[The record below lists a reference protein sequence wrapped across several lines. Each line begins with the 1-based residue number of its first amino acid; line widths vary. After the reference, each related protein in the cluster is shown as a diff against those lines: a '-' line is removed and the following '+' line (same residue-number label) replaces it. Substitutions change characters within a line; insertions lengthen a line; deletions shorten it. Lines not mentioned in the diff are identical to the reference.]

1 MKRRE
6 RESSPACDRPRSA
19 HFRPQKG
26 KKKEKC
32 IEEDMT
38 AIFECVGGDIGPN
51 E

>member
-1 MKRRE
+1 MTDRDPLTSVRKRE
-6 RESSPACDRPRSA
+6 
-19 HFRPQKG
+19 